1 MFASSYE
8 EKQSKEILKKQTNLN
23 NKRGYK
29 FVR

>member
-8 EKQSKEILKKQTNLN
+8 EKQSKEILEKQTNLN